1 MVDYRFTPGWPG
13 ASSVSLQPR
22 RLMDGTEGGQQ
33 GREMLFPSALP
44 WGGCIWS
51 TAPGVGLP
59 SSRQTGNC
67 WRLPLEGHRLEP
79 KKFHLNM
86 KKLLYCEGDWAQ
98 QSAAKKGGG
107 ASTGKT
113 HLNVS
118 CVPAVGNCFSRWSD
132 STVPTDPFQP
142 ITQCWWLLPGLCPML
157 IPGHSEQH
165 CCLALFLH
173 SSFCI
178 FFFMRS

>member
-1 MVDYRFTPGWPG
+1 MGFNKSKYGILHLGRNNCVSVPSGAELLDMCSAEMDLEVLVDYRLTPGWPG
-13 ASSVSLQPR
+13 ASSVSLRPR

-86 KKLLYCEGDWAQ
+86 KKLLYCEGD
-98 QSAAKKGGG
+98 
-107 ASTGKT
+107 
-113 HLNVS
+113 
-118 CVPAVGNCFSRWSD
+118 
-132 STVPTDPFQP
+132 
-142 ITQCWWLLPGLCPML
+142 
-157 IPGHSEQH
+157 
-165 CCLALFLH
+165 
-173 SSFCI
+173 
-178 FFFMRS
+178 